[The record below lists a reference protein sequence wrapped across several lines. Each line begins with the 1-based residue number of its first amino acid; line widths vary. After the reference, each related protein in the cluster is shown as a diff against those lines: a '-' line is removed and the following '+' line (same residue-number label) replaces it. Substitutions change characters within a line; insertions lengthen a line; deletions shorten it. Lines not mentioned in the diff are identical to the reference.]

1 MSKFDGL
8 MSARGNRSS
17 AKKGARPAEAA
28 ATNTATTLR
37 VRSGKRSDPNYRQ
50 ITAYV
55 RRDVHDEVMQTIY
68 RRMELSELVDEL
80 LADWLKKQ
88 K

>member
-8 MSARGNRSS
+8 LAARGGKQ
-17 AKKGARPAEAA
+17 AQAQKAARAPEVEPAPQAA
-28 ATNTATTLR
+28 RA
-37 VRSGKRSDPNYRQ
+37 RSGKRSDPNFRQ

-55 RRDVHDEVMQTIY
+55 RRDVHDDVMRTIY
-68 RRMELSELVDEL
+68 RRMELSELVDGL

>member
-8 MSARGNRSS
+8 ISARGKKSS
-17 AKKGARPAEAA
+17 TRNGATPAGAP
-28 ATNTATTLR
+28 ATIMTTQR
-37 VRSGKRSDPNYRQ
+37 ARSGKRSDPNYRQ

-55 RRDVHDEVMQTIY
+55 RRDVHDKVMQTIY

-80 LADWLKKQ
+80 LAEWLKKQ
-88 K
+88 R

>member
-8 MSARGNRSS
+8 IAARGQKPA
-17 AKKGARPAEAA
+17 AKKAAPAEAKPA
-28 ATNTATTLR
+28 R
-37 VRSGKRSDPNYRQ
+37 ERGKRSDPNFRQ

-55 RRDVHDEVMQTIY
+55 RRDVHDEVMRTIY
-68 RRMELSELVDEL
+68 RRLELSELVDEL
-80 LADWLKKQ
+80 LAAWLKKQ

>member
-8 MSARGNRSS
+8 MAARGKKSP
-17 AKKGARPAEAA
+17 AKNAEQLAENATVMSERARG
-28 ATNTATTLR
+28 
-37 VRSGKRSDPNYRQ
+37 GKRSDPNYRQ

-55 RRDVHDEVMQTIY
+55 RRDVHDDVMRTIY
-68 RRMELSELVDEL
+68 RRKELSELVDEL

>member
-8 MSARGNRSS
+8 ISARGKKPS
-17 AKKGARPAEAA
+17 AKNGAPLAEARA
-28 ATNTATTLR
+28 ASTTPQR
-37 VRSGKRSDPNYRQ
+37 ARSGKRSDPNYRQ

-68 RRMELSELVDEL
+68 RRMELSELVDDL

>member
-8 MSARGNRSS
+8 LAARGGKKAP
-17 AKKGARPAEAA
+17 AKKAATAPEVEAA
-28 ATNTATTLR
+28 PEAVRA
-37 VRSGKRSDPNYRQ
+37 RSGKRSDPNFRQ

-55 RRDVHDEVMQTIY
+55 RRDVHDDVMRTIY
-68 RRMELSELVDEL
+68 RRMELSELVDGL

>member
-8 MSARGNRSS
+8 IAARGGKKAP
-17 AKKGARPAEAA
+17 AKKAARAPEVEAA
-28 ATNTATTLR
+28 PEAMRAR
-37 VRSGKRSDPNYRQ
+37 AGKRSDPKYRQ

-80 LADWLKKQ
+80 LADWLRKQ